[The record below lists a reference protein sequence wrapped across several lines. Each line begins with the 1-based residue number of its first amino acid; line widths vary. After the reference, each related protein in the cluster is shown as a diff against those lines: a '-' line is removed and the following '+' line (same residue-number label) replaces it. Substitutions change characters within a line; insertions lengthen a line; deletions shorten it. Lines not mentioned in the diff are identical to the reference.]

1 MEAYQNGC
9 ISRGMKVVVTIKP
22 RYCDFP
28 DHDKTH
34 PINVVSKEYVQYI
47 PSEFNVCFSDWYYY
61 YLFVKGKVDFFLV
74 EPF

>member
-9 ISRGMKVVVTIKP
+9 ISRGMKVVVTVKP

-47 PSEFNVCFSDWYYY
+47 PSEFNVCFSD
-61 YLFVKGKVDFFLV
+61 
-74 EPF
+74 